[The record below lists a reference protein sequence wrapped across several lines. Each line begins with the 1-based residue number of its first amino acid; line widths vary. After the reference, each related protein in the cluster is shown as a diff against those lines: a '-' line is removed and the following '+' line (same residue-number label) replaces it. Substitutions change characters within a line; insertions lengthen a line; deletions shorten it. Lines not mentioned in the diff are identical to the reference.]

1 MAERKTKFEE
11 RVFKGIGASP
21 GVAMGK
27 VCIHA
32 DIFSHVPVLP
42 IGDHQI
48 GDEIRRVQKA
58 VEDIEKA
65 IRNDQETI
73 RNKIGPKEA
82 EIFSAHLSI
91 IEDSHFL
98 AEIFERIAT
107 EKIQAEAAVLF
118 QIRKYEEVFSKIGNP
133 YLKDRILDIRDIGTR
148 LLESLMGPLVFDCP
162 FQEPVI
168 IAGLELTPKDTLRLK
183 RDRVLAFLTEM
194 GGKESH
200 AAILARALG
209 IPAVLGMEGLLSRI
223 AKGDFLIVDG
233 TMGLVVVNP
242 PEEIIREY
250 RQIQEKIETHR
261 ENLHFLISSP
271 AVTREGRPFKL
282 LANIG
287 NLVDLEFALRVQAD
301 GIGLF
306 RTELPFIMGERFLSE
321 EEQFDMYRAVVEK
334 MNPREVT
341 IRTLDLGGDKFLKI
355 PHPEKNPF
363 LGYRS
368 TRFFLKEKSL
378 LQTQLKA
385 ILRASR
391 YGKVK
396 ILFPMVC
403 SMDEVRNLVE
413 LAKETEGEL
422 RAQREDVKTGIP
434 LGVMVEVPSLAILAH
449 KLMKEIDFVSI
460 GTNDLVQFTLAVD
473 RDNDLVSDLYQPLH
487 PSVLWLIKNVVDAG
501 KAHAKSVSIC
511 GEMAGNPV
519 YFPLLFGLGLREFS
533 VAPMALL
540 EVKEAARGITKEEAC
555 EMARK
560 ALDMDS
566 PREIAELLEAAF
578 FAEPRERFAGKG
590 GMNGKEKRAPK

>member
-1 MAERKTKFEE
+1 MGGTETKFGEKHIE
-11 RVFKGIGASP
+11 GIAASP

-27 VCIHA
+27 VCIHK
-32 DIFSHVPVLP
+32 DILSHIQVLP
-42 IGDHQI
+42 IEDQEI
-48 GDEIRRVQKA
+48 GKEIRRVQKA
-58 VEDIEKA
+58 VEAIEEA
-65 IRNDQETI
+65 IRNDQEMI
-73 RNKIGPKEA
+73 RKKIGPKEA

-91 IEDSHFL
+91 IEDSHYL

-107 EKIQAEAAVLF
+107 QKIKAEAAVLL
-118 QIRKYEEVFSKIGNP
+118 QIRKYEDVFSKVENP
-133 YLKDRILDIRDIGTR
+133 YLRDRILDIRDIGTR
-148 LLESLMGPLVFDCP
+148 LLESLMGPLDFDCP

-168 IAGLELTPKDTLRLK
+168 IAALELTTKDTLRLK
-183 RDRVLAFLTEM
+183 KDRVLAFITEQ

-200 AAILARALG
+200 AAILARAMG

-223 AKGDFLIVDG
+223 EKGNFLIVDG
-233 TMGLVVVNP
+233 NLGLMVVNP
-242 PEEIIREY
+242 PEEMIQEY
-250 RQIQEKIETHR
+250 RQIQEKIEIRR
-261 ENLHFLISSP
+261 ENLHLLISSP
-271 AVTREGRPFKL
+271 AVTLDGCSFKL
-282 LANIG
+282 MANIG
-287 NLVDLEFALRVQAD
+287 NLVDLEYALRYQAE

-321 EEQFDMYRAVVEK
+321 EEQFDLYRAVVQK

-368 TRFFLKEKSL
+368 TRFFLKEKRL
-378 LQTQLKA
+378 LQVQLRA

-403 SMDEVRNLVE
+403 SMDEVRNLVR
-413 LAKETEGEL
+413 LAKETEREL
-422 RAQREDVKTGIP
+422 LVEMEDRNQEIP

-460 GTNDLVQFTLAVD
+460 GTNDLIQFTLAVD
-473 RDNDLVSDLYQPLH
+473 RDNDLVSDLYQPVH
-487 PSVLWLIKNVVDAG
+487 PSVLWLIRNVVEAG
-501 KAHAKSVSIC
+501 KTHGKNVSIC
-511 GEMAGNPV
+511 GEMAGNPI

-533 VAPMALL
+533 VAPIAIL
-540 EVKEAARGITKEEAC
+540 EIK

-560 ALDMDS
+560 IMEEEAREVAEKALNFDS
-566 PREIAELLEAAF
+566 PQEILDLLKASF
-578 FAEPRERFAGKG
+578 RGD
-590 GMNGKEKRAPK
+590 

>member
-321 EEQFDMYRAVVEK
+321 EEQFDLYRVIVEK

-378 LQTQLKA
+378 LQVQLRA
-385 ILRASR
+385 IMKASR

-413 LAKETEGEL
+413 LAKETEWEL
-422 RAQREDVKTGIP
+422 RAQEGDIEKDIP
-434 LGVMVEVPSLAILAH
+434 LGVMVEVPSLAIMAQ
-449 KLMKEIDFVSI
+449 KLMKEVDFVSI

-487 PSVLWLIKNVVDAG
+487 PSILWLIKNVTDAG
-501 KAHAKSVSIC
+501 KTNGKNVSIC
-511 GEMAGNPV
+511 GEMAGNPI

-533 VAPMALL
+533 VSPMAIL
-540 EVKEAARGITKEEAC
+540 EIKEAAKKVFEQEAC
-555 EMARK
+555 EVARR
-560 ALDMDS
+560 ALEMDS
-566 PREIAELLEAAF
+566 PGEVAQFLEASSF
-578 FAEPRERFAGKG
+578 SERI
-590 GMNGKEKRAPK
+590 

>member
-1 MAERKTKFEE
+1 MGGGETKFGEKPIE
-11 RVFKGIGASP
+11 GIPASP

-27 VCIHA
+27 VCIHK
-32 DIFSHVPVLP
+32 DIFAHIQVLP
-42 IGDHQI
+42 IDDHEI
-48 GDEIRRVQKA
+48 GNEIRRVQKA
-58 VEDIEKA
+58 VEAIEEA
-65 IRNDQETI
+65 IRNDQEMI
-73 RNKIGPKEA
+73 RKKIGPKEA

-91 IEDSHFL
+91 IEDSHYL

-107 EKIQAEAAVLF
+107 QKIKAEAAVLL
-118 QIRKYEEVFSKIGNP
+118 QIRKYEEVFSKVENP

-148 LLESLMGPLVFDCP
+148 LLESLMGPLDFDCP

-183 RDRVLAFLTEM
+183 KDRVLAFITEQ

-200 AAILARALG
+200 AAILARAMG

-223 AKGDFLIVDG
+223 EKGDFLIVDG
-233 TMGLVVVNP
+233 NLGLIVANP
-242 PEEIIREY
+242 PEEIIQEY
-250 RQIQEKIETHR
+250 RQIQEKMEIRR
-261 ENLHFLISSP
+261 ENLHLLISSP
-271 AVTREGRPFKL
+271 AVTLDGCSFKL
-282 LANIG
+282 MANIG
-287 NLVDLEFALRVQAD
+287 NLVDLEYALRYQAD

-321 EEQFDMYRAVVEK
+321 EEQFDLYRTVVEK

-368 TRFFLKEKSL
+368 TRFFLKEKRL
-378 LQTQLKA
+378 LQVQLRA

-403 SMDEVRNLVE
+403 SMDEVRNLVG
-413 LAKETEGEL
+413 LAKETEREL
-422 RAQREDVKTGIP
+422 LAQMEDRNQEIP
-434 LGVMVEVPSLAILAH
+434 LGVMVEVPSLAILAP

-460 GTNDLVQFTLAVD
+460 GTNDLIQFTLAVD
-473 RDNDLVSDLYQPLH
+473 RDNDLVSDLYQPVH
-487 PSVLWLIKNVVDAG
+487 PSVLWLIKNVVEAG
-501 KAHAKSVSIC
+501 KTHGKNVSIC
-511 GEMAGNPV
+511 GEMAGNPI

-533 VAPMALL
+533 VAPIAIL
-540 EVKEAARGITKEEAC
+540 EIK
-555 EMARK
+555 EMARRIAKGEARELAGK
-560 ALDMDS
+560 ALDLDS
-566 PREIAELLEAAF
+566 PKEILHLLKASF
-578 FAEPRERFAGKG
+578 
-590 GMNGKEKRAPK
+590 RAD